1 MRAPQLTAII
11 VFRVTGIEDTH
22 LTLAAIPFQV
32 GVNNF
37 VGIQKKICRVSVPV
51 IFNSLIIKRK

>member
-37 VGIQKKICRVSVPV
+37 LI
-51 IFNSLIIKRK
+51 SLPLQTYEEKFAEFPFL